1 MATDKE
7 LVTVREAS
15 DILNY
20 AISLPN
26 KKCITFGELTQII
39 DEMPKG
45 NAVIDESYNN
55 VEDVLT
61 NGNTSYNFCLVQ
73 NLNNDEAKIM
83 SGYGGITLT
92 FGQLGGYYCIPNASG
107 NQSVTIAKNTTTVP
121 AFYRYAPD
129 SNGGFTGKNFSSGYD
144 MGSYEGY
151 SHSWKVDFNQNYDMN
166 GYGYFFF
173 VVL

>member
-20 AISLPN
+20 TISLPN

-45 NAVIDESYNN
+45 NGVINESYND

-61 NGNTSYNFCLVQ
+61 NSNTSYNFCLVQ
-73 NLNNDEAKIM
+73 NRSNDEAKIT

-92 FGQLGGYYCIPNASG
+92 VGQLGGYYCIPNASG
-107 NQSVTIAKNTTTVP
+107 SQSVTISKNTSFVP
-121 AFYRYAPD
+121 AFYRYAPN
-129 SNGGFTGKNFSSGYD
+129 SNGGFIAKHFSASYD
-144 MGSYEGY
+144 MGSNEGY
-151 SHSWKVDFNQNYDMN
+151 SHSWKVDFNQDYDMN
-166 GYGYFFF
+166 GFGYFFF
-173 VVL
+173 VVY